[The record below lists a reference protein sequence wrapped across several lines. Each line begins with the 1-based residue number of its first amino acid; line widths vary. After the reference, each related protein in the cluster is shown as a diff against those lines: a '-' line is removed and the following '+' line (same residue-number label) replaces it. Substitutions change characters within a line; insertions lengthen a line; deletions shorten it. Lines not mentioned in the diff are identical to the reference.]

1 VSEEWQ
7 ANGAVNAIPIENRDI
22 ETAPYAN
29 IAAYKFVALDQLP
42 QRREAL
48 KQLCRRLSLRGTIL
62 LSPEGINMFLAGTQ
76 QEMKEF
82 LSTLRADACFTDLEV
97 KFSYSDHQ
105 PFHRM
110 LVKLKREIIAFDQ
123 DGIDPVK
130 YTSKRVSAKQL
141 KEWLGSGKE
150 VVLLDTRNI
159 YEVQLGTFQN
169 AVDFGISHFKEF
181 PDKAREFVEANR
193 DKTIVSFCTGG
204 IRCEKAAPF
213 LEQVG
218 FQDVYQL
225 DGGILKYFEECG
237 SAHYDGSCFVF
248 DQRVAL
254 DPALQPTG
262 NVQCFACQAVLSADD
277 LQSEQY
283 QYGKSCPHCYLT
295 QEERTRQLLR
305 QREAEFLRAVT
316 PLPGSQPYVN
326 RRFIHVP
333 GRLAGLP
340 MMEFLTQ
347 WYPPYGEVAWRE
359 AIESGRITSE
369 FGKPTTIDQMVRE
382 GERFIHVVDEAAEP
396 DVSTDVRFVY
406 EDQFFVVVDK
416 PAPLPTHPS
425 GRFNRNTLSS
435 MMEPVYRPQKLR
447 VTHRLDANTTGL
459 VVLARTFQAASA
471 LQPQFQNGT
480 VEKVYLARLQGTPES
495 DHFRCDVPISR
506 EPGAHGSRQVDEDG
520 LPSSTLFEVIERL
533 ADGTTLV
540 EVRPLQGRTNQI
552 RIHAWHLGFPIV
564 GDPLYLP
571 GGQMGEQ
578 QTLAVSAPPM
588 CLHAWRLSFVHPETK
603 ERVHLTATRDRTMF
617 A

>member
-1 VSEEWQ
+1 MSEVFQ
-7 ANGAVNAIPIENRDI
+7 ANGAANAAPGAESVVNS
-22 ETAPYAN
+22 APYVN
-29 IAAYKFVALDQLP
+29 IAAYKFVTLDHLP
-42 QRREAL
+42 QRRETL
-48 KQLCRRLSLRGTIL
+48 KQLCRKLQLRGTIL
-62 LSPEGINMFLAGTQ
+62 LTPEGINLFLAGTPTG
-76 QEMKEF
+76 MDEF
-82 LSTLRADACFTDLEV
+82 LNSLRSDPCFADLEV

-110 LVKLKREIIAFDQ
+110 LVKLKREIIAFGQ
-123 DGIDPVK
+123 AGIEPAK
-130 YTSKRVSAKQL
+130 YTSKRVTPKQL
-141 KEWLGSGKE
+141 HEWLSSGKE
-150 VVLLDTRNI
+150 VVLLDTRNA
-159 YEVQLGTFQN
+159 YEVQLGTFRN

-181 PDKAREFVEANR
+181 PDKAREFLEGHQ

-277 LQSEQY
+277 LQSDQY
-283 QYGKSCPHCYLT
+283 QFEKSCPHCFQT
-295 QEERTRQLLR
+295 QEERQRDLLKR
-305 QREAEFLRAVT
+305 REAEFRQEVE
-316 PLPGSQPYVN
+316 PLPGSQPYIN

-340 MMEFLTQ
+340 MLDFLMR
-347 WYPPYGEVAWRE
+347 WYRPYGEAAWRE

-369 FGKPTTIDQMVRE
+369 FGKRISIDQLVRE
-382 GERFIHVVDEAAEP
+382 GERFIHAVAEAAEP
-396 DVSTDVRFVY
+396 DVSTEVRFVY
-406 EDQFFVVVDK
+406 EDPYYVVVDK

-435 MMEPVYRPQKLR
+435 MLEPIYRPQKLR

-471 LQPQFQNGT
+471 LQPQFQDGT
-480 VEKVYLARLQGTPES
+480 VEKVYLARLLGTPES
-495 DHFRCDVPISR
+495 DHFRCDKAISR
-506 EPGAHGSRQVDEDG
+506 EPGVLGSRQIDEDG
-520 LPSSTLFEVIERL
+520 LPSSTLFDVVQRD

-571 GGQMGEQ
+571 GGRLGEQ
-578 QTLAVSAPPM
+578 QTLSTTDAPM
-588 CLHAWRLSFVHPETK
+588 HLHAWRLSFIHPETN
-603 ERVHLTATRDRTMF
+603 ERLELTSPRSL
-617 A
+617 

>member
-1 VSEEWQ
+1 MSEVLQ
-7 ANGAVNAIPIENRDI
+7 ANGAVES
-22 ETAPYAN
+22 APYVN
-29 IAAYKFVALDQLP
+29 IAAYKFVTLDQLP
-42 QRREAL
+42 QRREQL
-48 KQLCRRLSLRGTIL
+48 KQLCRRLKLRGTIL
-62 LSPEGINMFLAGTQ
+62 LSPEGINLFLAGTPQ
-76 QEMKEF
+76 GMDEF
-82 LSTLRADACFTDLEV
+82 LTTLRSDPCFSDLEV
-97 KFSYSDHQ
+97 KLSYSDHQ

-110 LVKLKREIIAFDQ
+110 LVKLKREIIAFGQ
-123 DGIDPVK
+123 EGIEPAK
-130 YTSKRVSAKQL
+130 YTSKRVTAKEL
-141 KEWLGSGKE
+141 KEWLNNGKE

-159 YEVQLGTFQN
+159 YEVQLGTFRN

-181 PDKAREFVEANR
+181 PDKAREFAQANR

-237 SAHYDGSCFVF
+237 AAHYDGSCFVF

-254 DPALQPTG
+254 DPELQPTG

-295 QEERTRQLLR
+295 QEERSRSLLT
-305 QREAEFLRAVT
+305 QREAELQKVVT

-347 WYPPYGEVAWRE
+347 WYPPYGEAAWRL

-369 FGKPTTIDQMVRE
+369 FGKPVTVEQIVRE
-382 GERFIHVVDEAAEP
+382 GERFIHAVDEMPEP

-406 EDQFFVVVDK
+406 EDQYYVVVDK

-435 MMEPVYRPQKLR
+435 MLEPIYRPQKLR

-480 VEKVYLARLQGTPES
+480 VEKVYLARLQGTPTN
-495 DHFRCDVPISR
+495 DHFRCDEPISR
-506 EPGAHGSRQVDEDG
+506 EPGALGSRQVDEEG
-520 LPSSTLFEVIERL
+520 LPSSTLFDVVERCN
-533 ADGTTLV
+533 DGTTIV

-552 RIHAWHLGFPIV
+552 RIHAWHLGYPIV

-571 GGQMGEQ
+571 GGCLGDQ
-578 QTLAVSAPPM
+578 QTLAVTDEPM
-588 CLHAWRLSFVHPETK
+588 CLHAWRLSFIHPETK
-603 ERVHLTATRDRTMF
+603 ERLELTAARDGWSCKATS
-617 A
+617 